1 MTGRRCG
8 GRTGVG
14 AALMLAV
21 LATGC
26 AALQRD
32 PFEVE
37 DIGPCPEVLVLREA
51 ATGVWFVPESSGA
64 LTDVMYQTAI
74 EPARSICSYDDEA
87 NAYDIELEVAISAT
101 VGPAIKDFEI
111 TVPYFISVVGPGG
124 KILVKEVFESEMA
137 FEPGDRWIEVEERS
151 LQSIFP
157 GPNDSGADFDI
168 VIGLQLTPEQLAY
181 NRKAAAAQ

>member
-1 MTGRRCG
+1 
-8 GRTGVG
+8 
-14 AALMLAV
+14 MLAV

-32 PFEVE
+32 PFEVV

-51 ATGVWFVPESSGA
+51 ATGVWFAPGTSGA

-74 EPARSICSYDDEA
+74 EPARSICSYDEEEA
-87 NAYDIELEVAISAT
+87 IYDVELEVAISAT
-101 VGPAIKDFEI
+101 VGPAIKDLDI
-111 TVPYFISVVGPGG
+111 SVPFFISVVGPGG
-124 KILVKEVFESEMA
+124 KILAKDVFESEMN

-151 LQSIFP
+151 LQSIFL
-157 GPNDSGADFDI
+157 GPNDTGADFDI

-181 NRKAAAAQ
+181 NRKAAAQ